1 MDFGWSLADVLKK
14 SRENVKNNDQ
24 DKDKK
29 GTGGKVELA
38 SIEETE
44 EEPELKEKS
53 GNEVLMEEEK
63 KLSSDW
69 MEIGTWSNDMA
80 NHDPITV
87 CITLHTFYEYISVTV
102 IAGELKGMVLAAVG
116 TDTQNTSPFFSNFT
130 ITPEVS
136 M

>member
-1 MDFGWSLADVLKK
+1 LDFGWSLADVLKK

-38 SIEETE
+38 SIEEIE

-80 NHDPITV
+80 NHDPISV
-87 CITLHTFYEYISVTV
+87 CIPLYRLYEYVSVTV
-102 IAGELKGMVLAAVG
+102 IA
-116 TDTQNTSPFFSNFT
+116 
-130 ITPEVS
+130 
-136 M
+136 

>member
-24 DKDKK
+24 DKEKK

-38 SIEETE
+38 RIEETE
-44 EEPELKEKS
+44 EEPELKERS

-80 NHDPITV
+80 NHDPISV
-87 CITLHTFYEYISVTV
+87 CIALHTLYEYISVTV
-102 IAGELKGMVLAAVG
+102 IA
-116 TDTQNTSPFFSNFT
+116 
-130 ITPEVS
+130 
-136 M
+136 

>member
-1 MDFGWSLADVLKK
+1 
-14 SRENVKNNDQ
+14 
-24 DKDKK
+24 
-29 GTGGKVELA
+29 VELA

-44 EEPELKEKS
+44 EEPELKERS

-87 CITLHTFYEYISVTV
+87 CIPLHTFYEYVSFTV
-102 IAGELKGMVLAAVG
+102 IAGELKGVVLAAVG
-116 TDTQNTSPFFSNFT
+116 TDTQNTSSFFSYCYCY
-130 ITPEVS
+130 PRS
-136 M
+136 